1 MQRRAFI
8 RLVGGGTVAAVALP
22 PLAACS
28 SSPHYPAA
36 AIEAWQGPAKDL
48 EPRRRAVAYAITAPN
63 AHNRQPWRV
72 DLRTPGQI
80 VLHVDRE
87 RLLPHTDPLGRQILL
102 SQGTF
107 LEVLVMAL
115 AEQGLA
121 GRVELWPQGPQPA
134 ALADWDDRPVARITV
149 VPGGTPDPLFA
160 QVLRR
165 RTPKSAYDMQR
176 PVDAALLP
184 PLIASV
190 APVAGMAAGATVDAS
205 RLPALRTLCMDAAR
219 VEVRTPRTF
228 LESLHLLRIGPD
240 EILQHRDGISIN
252 TPMLRALNTLGLVD
266 RQNMPAEG
274 STADRSALQRF
285 EDHSRTAMG
294 FVWIHGPNTRADQVR
309 AGQAYLRLQLQATAQ
324 GLAVHPMSQAL
335 QEFAEMAPHFEAAHR
350 LLLGTGAPR
359 SAADPTLQMFCRIGY
374 PAEAAPATPRRPV
387 AALLQA

>member
-8 RLVGGGTVAAVALP
+8 RLVGGGTLAAAILP

-28 SSPHYPAA
+28 NGPHYPAA
-36 AIEAWQGPAKDL
+36 AIEAWQGPAEGL

-107 LEVLVMAL
+107 LELLVMAL
-115 AEQGLA
+115 AQQGLA
-121 GRVELWPQGPQPA
+121 AQVALWPQGPQPA

-149 VPGGTPDPLFA
+149 GPGGTPDPLFA
-160 QVLRR
+160 QVLQR
-165 RTPKSAYDMQR
+165 RTPKSAYDTQR
-176 PVDAALLP
+176 AVDPALLA
-184 PLIASV
+184 PLLASV
-190 APVAGMAAGATVDAS
+190 APVPGMAAGGTVEAA
-205 RLPALRTLCMDAAR
+205 RLPALRTLCMAAAL
-219 VEVRTPRTF
+219 VELRTPRTF

-240 EILQHRDGISIN
+240 EILRHRDGISIN
-252 TPMLRALNTLGLVD
+252 TPMLRALNALGLVD
-266 RQNMPAEG
+266 RQAMPAEG
-274 STADRSALQRF
+274 STADRSAMERF
-285 EDHSRTAMG
+285 EEHSRTAMG

-350 LLLGTGAPR
+350 ALLGTGAPR
-359 SAADPTLQMFCRIGY
+359 SATDPTLQMFCRIGY
-374 PAEAAPATPRRPV
+374 PVEAAPATPRRPV
-387 AALLQA
+387 ADLLRA